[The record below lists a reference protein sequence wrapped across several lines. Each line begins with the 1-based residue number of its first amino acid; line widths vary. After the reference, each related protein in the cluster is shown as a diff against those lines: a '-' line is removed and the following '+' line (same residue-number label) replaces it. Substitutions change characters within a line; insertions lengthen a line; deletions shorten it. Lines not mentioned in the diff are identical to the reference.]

1 MSSDNKKTSLFEEL
15 KRRNVYRVGVAYAVL
30 TWLILQAI
38 DTVSPILSL
47 PEFAPKLALTIL
59 AIGFPAVLL
68 FAWAFELTPDGIK
81 REKDV
86 DRSQSITGNTGQ
98 RLDRIIIGV
107 LVIAIG
113 MLLVD
118 KFFLAGVPQAQTEQI
133 VATSE
138 IPAAASEEDE
148 TPSIA
153 VLPFVNMSDDKSSA
167 YFSDGLAD
175 TMLHMLAQVSEIRVA
190 ARTSSFQF
198 RDQAMDISK
207 IGEQLNV
214 ATVLEGSVQRAGDK
228 IRVTAQLID
237 VENGF
242 HLWSGNF
249 DRDLVDVFAIQDEIA
264 NEVVGA
270 LKVSLLGDVADTL
283 DNDQTDNLDAYTEY
297 LLGLNALNESST
309 ENFAR
314 AVGHLELAVEHDPNY
329 ARAWSTLGRTYLEM
343 EDYGI
348 IGRAEALTSARGA
361 ASRALD
367 LAPES
372 SEALA
377 VLGKAEQLDGNFD
390 SAGEL
395 LSKAIELGPNDAL
408 ALTYYG
414 EYLMRSLARP
424 MDAVPVFEKAV
435 RLDPLS
441 ELTLWE
447 LANLYGALRRFDDFE
462 DVLDRIDS
470 VNPESANTPS
480 MRAFL
485 LTSRGEHA
493 AAIEKMEEA
502 AAADPLDPE
511 GPGHVATLYL
521 AAGMPDEAGRW
532 FDRAIEIDPEHPMSK
547 AAPLFMYHH
556 TRENPEE
563 NIRLARTLLEEG
575 IENRRGAR
583 FIALQVLYSHS
594 VATDDLDSFLEV
606 LDNLYPHLFD
616 DPPHGFDGA
625 YLGVYYVGMALLN
638 NGDTERGRMFI
649 QAAQDR
655 FDTFERAYDFAMLV
669 GVDSRLALGDRDA
682 ALQHLSGF
690 SEHMYW
696 DEENYDLLRFDSIYD
711 PIRDEPAFV
720 ALLEK
725 YERNA
730 AEQRQLIRA
739 ADAN

>member
-15 KRRNVYRVGVAYAVL
+15 KRRNIYRVGVAYAVL

-47 PEFAPKLALTIL
+47 PDFAPKLALTIL
-59 AIGFPAVLL
+59 AIGFPAVML
-68 FAWAFELTPDGIK
+68 FAWAFELTPEGIK

-86 DRSQSITGNTGQ
+86 DRSQSITSNTGQ

-118 KFFLAGVPQAQTEQI
+118 KFFLAGVPQAQTEHV

-138 IPAAASEEDE
+138 APAAVAEEDE

-153 VLPFVNMSDDKSSA
+153 VLPFVNMSDDKSST

-228 IRVTAQLID
+228 IRITAQLID
-237 VENGF
+237 VSNGF

-264 NEVVGA
+264 NEVVAA
-270 LKVSLLGDVADTL
+270 LKVSLLGEVADTI
-283 DNDQTDNLDAYTEY
+283 DSDQTENLEAYTEY
-297 LLGLNALNESST
+297 LLGVNALNESSM
-309 ENFAR
+309 ENFSR
-314 AVGHLELAVEHDPNY
+314 ATAHLEKAVEYDPNY

-348 IGRAEALTSARGA
+348 LSRPEAIAAARDA
-361 ASRALD
+361 ASQALD
-367 LAPES
+367 LAPDS

-377 VLGKAEQLDGNFD
+377 VLGKAEQLEGDLETAEG
-390 SAGEL
+390 L

-408 ALTYYG
+408 ALTYFG
-414 EYLMRSLARP
+414 EFLMSDARP
-424 MDAVPVFEKAV
+424 REAVPVFEKAA

-441 ELTLWE
+441 ELTLYE
-447 LANLYGALRRFDDFE
+447 LANVYAALRRFDDFE
-462 DVLDRIDS
+462 AVLNRIDS
-470 VNPESANTPS
+470 INPESANTKG
-480 MRAFL
+480 MRSFL
-485 LTSRGEHA
+485 HSYRGEYA
-493 AAIEKMEEA
+493 IAIEYMKEA
-502 AAADPLDPE
+502 QAADPLDPE
-511 GPGHVATLYL
+511 PSGQVAMFYL
-521 AAGMPDEAGRW
+521 AAGMPSEAQRW
-532 FDRAIEIDPEHPMSK
+532 FDRGAEIDPEHPLTR
-547 AAPLFMYHH
+547 AAPLFMDFH
-556 TRENPEE
+556 TRENREQSA
-563 NIRLARTLLEEG
+563 RLARELLEEE
-575 IENRRGAR
+575 IEIRRGAR
-583 FIALQVLYSHS
+583 FIAIHTLYAYSLE
-594 VATDDLDSFLEV
+594 TENLDSFLEV
-606 LDNLYPHLFD
+606 MDNLYPHLFD
-616 DPPHGFDGA
+616 EPPHSFDRSW
-625 YLGVYYVGMALLN
+625 LGVYYVGMALIN
-638 NGDTERGRMFI
+638 NGDRERGAMFL
-649 QAAQDR
+649 QAGQDR
-655 FDTFERAYDFAMLV
+655 RDTFEDAYDFVALP
-669 GVDSRLALGDRDA
+669 GIESRIALGDRDA
-682 ALQHLSGF
+682 ALQRLNGF
-690 SEHMYW
+690 SPNMYS
-696 DEENYDLLRFDSIYD
+696 DELNYSFLKHYSIFD
-711 PIRDEPAFV
+711 PIREDPAFI
-720 ALLEK
+720 ALLEE

-730 AEQRQLIRA
+730 EEQRQLIRA